1 MNTTPLLL
9 LLPLALCAP
18 AAAQAG
24 AYGSSG
30 SILALMERGTRI
42 ASFHPGQ
49 PGRILGVTN
58 VTGLAPNEI
67 LLGIDV
73 RPSTGDLL
81 GVSSQGR
88 LYRVDPD
95 SGVALAIGSFGAPL
109 AGLHLGVDVNPVPD
123 RVRVVSELRE
133 NLRLNPNT
141 GALASTDPA
150 LAYAPG
156 DVNAA
161 ATPRVVGAAYT
172 NPFFG
177 AFTTTNYAVDAALDV
192 LVTQGSPGGAPVSPN
207 TGQLFTVGALGV
219 DVSDVVGFDISPFG
233 GAFLAASSAS
243 SPAESTLY
251 AVNLATGAATSL
263 GTIGGG
269 RVRDI
274 AVRVPRAPRVFGLT
288 DDQRLVSFQPGAPG
302 FLLSDVAIG
311 GLVAG
316 ETLLGL
322 DVRPAT
328 GELYVLGAS
337 NRLYVIDP
345 STAQASALPPFA
357 PGLSGS
363 ELAFD
368 FNPVPD
374 RARVVTDA
382 EQNFRLNPITGALAG
397 TDTPVDFA
405 AGDVNAG
412 QPRTLVGCAYT
423 NDYAGASTTTLYG
436 IDAGLDVLVTQGGLD
451 GVPSPNG
458 GQLFTRGALGVD
470 TDSFVG
476 FDISPLGG
484 ALASL
489 TPVSSGFSQLYTIN
503 LATGAATAI
512 GPIGASRRLRDIAIE
527 APGRPLAIG
536 VSASQQLLT
545 FVLGR
550 PDAPLSSVAI
560 SGLQAGETILA
571 ADIRPSTGQLLAVGS
586 TSRVYRVALDTGVA
600 TALGGPFAPGAAGL
614 SFGGDVNPVPDRVRL
629 VSDADQ
635 NLRLVPSSGALA
647 AADPLLT
654 FDAGDPNSA
663 QERNVVAC
671 AYTNNF
677 AGARST
683 TLYGIDSN
691 LDVLVRQ
698 GSIGGAPVSA
708 NSGVLFTIGAL
719 GVDASS
725 DAAFDVSVHGGPIA
739 AIRRASATASE
750 LFRIDLA
757 SGAATSLG
765 NFSPGTV
772 VVALAVV
779 PPGL

>member
-1 MNTTPLLL
+1 MNFALVALTSVA
-9 LLPLALCAP
+9 LAASAP
-18 AAAQAG
+18 AQSN
-24 AYGSSG
+24 AYGNSG
-30 SILALMERGTRI
+30 SIVALMERGTRI

-49 PGRILGVTN
+49 PGRILSAVN
-58 VTGLAPNEI
+58 VSGLAPNEI

-73 RPSTGDLL
+73 RPSTGELL

-141 GALASTDPA
+141 GALASTDAP

-161 ATPRVVGAAYT
+161 ATPRVVAAAYT
-172 NPFFG
+172 NAFFG
-177 AFTTTNYAVDAALDV
+177 ASSTTNYAVDSALDV
-192 LVTQGSPGGAPVSPN
+192 LVTQGSLGGAPVSPN

-219 DVSDVVGFDISPFG
+219 DVSDVAGFDVSPFG
-233 GAFLAASSAS
+233 GAFLAATSPTSAN
-243 SPAESTLY
+243 ESQLY
-251 AVNLATGAATSL
+251 AVNLATGAASAL
-263 GTIGGG
+263 GVIGGG

-274 AVRVPRAPRVFGLT
+274 AVRAPRTPRVFGLT
-288 DDQRLVSFQPGAPG
+288 DDQRLVSFQPGTPG
-302 FLLSDVAIG
+302 FLLSDAPIG

-316 ETLLGL
+316 EPLLGI

-328 GELYVLGAS
+328 GELYALGAS

-345 STAQASALPPFA
+345 ASAQATALPPFSPA
-357 PGLSGS
+357 LSGS

-368 FNPVPD
+368 FNPLPD

-382 EQNFRLNPITGALAG
+382 EQNLRLNPNDGALAG

-412 QPRTLVGCAYT
+412 QPRTIVGCAYT
-423 NDYAGASTTTLYG
+423 NDYAGASTTTLYA
-436 IDAGLDVLVTQGGLD
+436 IDAGLDVLVSQGGLD

-458 GQLFTRGALGVD
+458 GQLFTRGPLGVD
-470 TDSFVG
+470 TNAFVG

-489 TPVSSGFSQLYTIN
+489 TPVSTGFSQLYTIN

-512 GPIGASRRLRDIAIE
+512 GPIGASRRIRDIAIE
-527 APGRPLAIG
+527 APGRPVAVA
-536 VSASQQLLT
+536 VSSAQQLLT
-545 FVLGR
+545 FLPGR
-550 PDAPLSSVAI
+550 PQAPLSSVAI
-560 SGLQAGETILA
+560 TGLQPGESVLA
-571 ADIRPSTGQLLAVGS
+571 ADVRPSTGQLLAVGS

-600 TALGGPFAPGAAGL
+600 TAIGGPFAPGALGL

-635 NLRLVPSSGALA
+635 NLRLVPSTGALA
-647 AADPLLT
+647 ASDPFLM
-654 FDAGDPNSA
+654 FDPGDVNA
-663 QERNVVAC
+663 LQERNVVAC

-677 AGARST
+677 GGARTT
-683 TLYGIDSN
+683 TLFGIDRG

-698 GSIGGAPVSA
+698 GSVNGTPLSA

-719 GVDASS
+719 GLDASA
-725 DAAFDVSVHGGPIA
+725 DAAFDVSVHGGALA
-739 AIRRASATASE
+739 AIRRESASVSE

-757 SGAATSLG
+757 TGAATSIG
-765 NFSPGTV
+765 AFAPGTV